1 METIA
6 AIATPLAEGGISVIR
21 ISGDKAVEIA
31 EKIFRPVSGKSVS
44 EMKGYTAAYGEI
56 VDNGKK
62 LDDGVLLIYRAPHSY
77 TGEDVAEISC
87 HGGLYITKR
96 VLSACYN
103 AGAKSAQAGEFT
115 KRALLNGKLSLT
127 QAEAVADI
135 ISAQNEQYLLCSK
148 AQREGALY
156 RRIRGVSEKILSLT
170 TLIQAWIDY
179 PDEMEDDFDGNLEAA
194 KLTEVAD
201 ELNTLLNSY
210 HSGQLMRDGVPCAI
224 VGRPNVGKSTL
235 MNLLSG
241 TERSIVTDIEGTTRD
256 IVEETVM
263 AGNIMLRLADC
274 AGIRDTDDVVE
285 SIGVERMLKK
295 IDSASLIFA
304 VFDGSR
310 QLSDDDRRLMS
321 HLTDKNCICII
332 NKTDLEQVIDKSE
345 LTQFDEIIEISAKDI
360 SAADKIS
367 EAVSRRTGLSKLDL
381 SSGFIA
387 NERQRICIQEA
398 LEYINQALTALKTG
412 VTFDAVGIMCE
423 SALERLYELSGEN
436 VSEAVIDQVFARFCV
451 GK

>member
-1 METIA
+1 MDTIA

-31 EKIFRPVSGKSVS
+31 EKVFRPVSGKAVS

-56 VDNGKK
+56 VDGEKK

-77 TGEDVAEISC
+77 TGEDVAEIFC

-135 ISAQNEQYLLCSK
+135 ISAQNEQYLMCSK

-194 KLTEVAD
+194 KLSEVID
-201 ELNTLLNSY
+201 ELDALLNSY

-285 SIGVERMLKK
+285 NIGVERMLKK

-321 HLTDKNCICII
+321 HLTGKNCICII
-332 NKTDLEQVIDKSE
+332 NKTDLVQVIDKSE
-345 LTQFDEIIEISAKDI
+345 LSQFDEIIEISAKDI
-360 SAADKIS
+360 SAAEKIS

-398 LEYINQALTALKTG
+398 KEYINQALTALQLG
-412 VTFDAVGIMCE
+412 VTLDAVGIMCE

>member
-1 METIA
+1 MNTIA

-21 ISGDKAVEIA
+21 ISGGKAIEIA
-31 EKIFRPVSGKSVS
+31 EKVFRPVSGKVVS

-56 VDNGKK
+56 IDGDKK
-62 LDDGVLLIYRAPHSY
+62 LDDGVLLLYRAPHSY

-103 AGAKSAQAGEFT
+103 AGAKAAQAGEFT

-135 ISAQNEQYLLCSK
+135 ISAQNEQYLMCSK

-156 RRIRGVSEKILSLT
+156 HRIRKVSEKILSLT

-179 PDEMEDDFDGNLEAA
+179 PDEMEDDFDGNLEAQ
-194 KLTEVAD
+194 KLTEVID
-201 ELNTLLNSY
+201 ELTALLDSY

-295 IDSASLIFA
+295 IDSASLVFA

-321 HLTDKNCICII
+321 HLTGKNCICII
-332 NKTDLEQVIDKSE
+332 NKTDLTQVIDKSE

-360 SAADKIS
+360 SAAEKIS

-387 NERQRICIQEA
+387 NERQRICIQDA
-398 LEYINQALTALKTG
+398 REYINQSLTALQLG
-412 VTFDAVGIMCE
+412 VTLDAVGIMCE

>member
-1 METIA
+1 MNTIA

-21 ISGDKAVEIA
+21 ISGDKAIEIA
-31 EKIFRPVSGKSVS
+31 EKVFRPVSGKAVS

-56 VDNGKK
+56 IDGEKK
-62 LDDGVLLIYRAPHSY
+62 LDDGVLLIFRAPHSY

-103 AGAKSAQAGEFT
+103 AGAKAAQAGEFT

-135 ISAQNEQYLLCSK
+135 ISAQNEQYLMCSK

-156 RRIRGVSEKILSLT
+156 HRIRKVSEKILSLT

-179 PDEMEDDFDGNLEAA
+179 PDEMEDDFDGNLEAQ
-194 KLTEVAD
+194 KLTEVID
-201 ELNTLLNSY
+201 ELTAFLDSY

-295 IDSASLIFA
+295 IDSASLVFA

-321 HLTDKNCICII
+321 HLTGKNCICII
-332 NKTDLEQVIDKSE
+332 NKTDLTQVIDKSE

-360 SAADKIS
+360 SAAEKIS

-387 NERQRICIQEA
+387 NERQRICIQDA
-398 LEYINQALTALKTG
+398 REYINQSLTALQLG
-412 VTFDAVGIMCE
+412 VTLDAVGIMCE